1 MYDIF
6 MDIWQFMVIGFLD
19 GVVCFKLRKNIIFRI
34 IREVR
39 VNVLCFEF
47 NCQFRFLGIGLYFIL
62 YSNIDIFL
70 LVMKVNCVVGC
81 DLLKNLCVEKKVK
94 VIIVFRM

>member
-1 MYDIF
+1 
-6 MDIWQFMVIGFLD
+6 MVIGFLD

-34 IREVR
+34 IRGVR
-39 VNVLCFEF
+39 VNVLCFEL

-70 LVMKVNCVVGC
+70 LVIKVNCVVGC
-81 DLLKNLCVEKKVK
+81 D
-94 VIIVFRM
+94 